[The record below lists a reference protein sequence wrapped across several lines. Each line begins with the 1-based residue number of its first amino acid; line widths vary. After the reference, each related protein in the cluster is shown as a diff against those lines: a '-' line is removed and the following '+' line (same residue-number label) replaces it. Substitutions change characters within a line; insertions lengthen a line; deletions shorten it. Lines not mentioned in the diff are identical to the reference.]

1 MSVRVRR
8 GKNHR
13 ADDSADQTVLIPSW
27 CLLAVGLSNVLIGA
41 TLRFLGRGLPKRPAP
56 PLYFSKMMRLLYWTR
71 PPAFYAQLDPRDPFY
86 PDNPHA
92 RHRHQQ
98 PPPDAEKQLPPSNA
112 LEIGLEAT
120 DDEEGVDDER
130 PARRGTYDGSERQVR
145 TRPAKEDSAH
155 TDVSQGGYPTFSGH
169 AVNAP
174 GRNVPAGHIDVDRS
188 DVRFVSEE
196 AQRIQDMQEQQTR
209 LVSKLQSQPGGP
221 ARTISVEQR
230 RRDQGRGKFTKP
242 APLDTSSIS
251 ALRRPPA
258 RANTRESALSA
269 SSTRS
274 ESGDSSLRS
283 NSKPRHR
290 ATDTL
295 TPIGEGDEPTSA
307 MTTRSEL
314 RKSLQAAAN
323 DLGPRFPLPPGR
335 GHGEGV
341 DHMPL
346 ARSGSRARRES
357 SVDSLAGDAPWASLA
372 WGQAASAE
380 GDTPKALHRAASAKS
395 AQAANHG
402 ANGGTGS
409 DERPHPPPESP
420 GVTTV
425 PERRPAARP
434 LTMLRSSLAPDRRS
448 PTTTEARTERV
459 SRGVRFDLTSPKAYS
474 PSVMTGSTA
483 TPDGMTSP
491 RTGFRLPGTSF
502 TIPLPFSA
510 QSTPRTY
517 RKDSVDSTAT
527 ADSAFSAARSESVAS
542 TASPGSASSVERPD
556 MPARASSDDI
566 DPERI
571 RRSSDEGAGLPRR
584 DRGSVRGGRPMSMA
598 VLGGGYLDG
607 GDDMTRQRV
616 QRRRFSSID
625 ST

>member
-1 MSVRVRR
+1 M
-8 GKNHR
+8 
-13 ADDSADQTVLIPSW
+13 LIPSW
-27 CLLAVGLSNVLIGA
+27 CLLAVGLSNVLVGA
-41 TLRFLGRGLPKRPAP
+41 TLRFLGRGLPKSPPP
-56 PLYFSKMMRLLYWTR
+56 PLYFSKMVRLLYWKR
-71 PPAFYAQLDPRDPFY
+71 PPAFYAQLDPRDPSY
-86 PDNPHA
+86 PNNPHA
-92 RHRHQQ
+92 RHRRQQ
-98 PPPDAEKQLPPSNA
+98 PPPDVEKQLPPSNA
-112 LEIGLEAT
+112 QEIGLKAT
-120 DDEEGVDDER
+120 DDEEDVDDGR
-130 PARRGTYDGSERQVR
+130 PARPKDYGGRERQVR

-174 GRNVPAGHIDVDRS
+174 GRNVPAGHVDEERG

-196 AQRIQDMQEQQTR
+196 AQRIRDMQEQQTR
-209 LVSKLQSQPGGP
+209 LVSRLHSQRDRQ
-221 ARTISVEQR
+221 AQTVSVEQR
-230 RRDQGRGKFTKP
+230 RKGRGRGKP

-258 RANTRESALSA
+258 RANTRESTLPV

-274 ESGDSSLRS
+274 ELGDSSLSRS
-283 NSKPRHR
+283 NSKSRHR

-295 TPIGEGDEPTSA
+295 TPIGKGDEPASA
-307 MTTRSEL
+307 MTTRSAL
-314 RKSLQAAAN
+314 RKSLQAAAS
-323 DLGPRFPLPPGR
+323 DLGPRFPLPPGS

-341 DHMPL
+341 DQMPL
-346 ARSGSRARRES
+346 ARSGLRARRES

-372 WGQAASAE
+372 WGQAASAKR
-380 GDTPKALHRAASAKS
+380 DTPEALHRAASVKS
-395 AQAANHG
+395 AQAAIHG

-409 DERPHPPPESP
+409 DERGNPSPESP
-420 GVTTV
+420 GVTTAR
-425 PERRPAARP
+425 ERRPAARP

-527 ADSAFSAARSESVAS
+527 ADSAFSAARSESDAS

-571 RRSSDEGAGLPRR
+571 RRSSDKRAGPPRR
-584 DRGSVRGGRPMSMA
+584 DPGSVRGDRPMSMA

-607 GDDMTRQRV
+607 GDDTTRQRV